1 MTDTS
6 RAVDIAIDVGTSVL
20 KVAAVDGE
28 ERVLA
33 QGRADIPLLR
43 PSPGAA
49 LQDVQV
55 IEHLLRGLLQALA
68 DDLGKTHRVDK
79 IAWSSAMH
87 SLLLANA
94 QGAPL
99 GPAYT
104 WLDGRAAAVARD
116 CWDHGPGRNLY
127 GRTGTPIHPLSPL
140 IKLRW
145 LRQTGARDLA
155 AARHILSIKEWLWWR
170 SFGNYEVDYAT
181 ASASG
186 VLDIHR
192 GDWSAAALA
201 YAGVDAEQLSKL
213 VTRQW
218 QRPLRREDPIFPPQW
233 AGACACLGAS
243 DGVLAQWGMGAL
255 TEDILGVSLGT
266 SMAVRRYS
274 PLPQLSRRTRNF
286 AYRVDDHHWLVGTA
300 SNNGGPMLDW
310 VRRYSFGAD
319 VGFTEALAAA
329 ARATPSS
336 LLCLP
341 FLAGERAPLWRADAR
356 AAFLDIDARDG
367 PAEFLHAAVEGL
379 FFTLRWLY
387 EDLQGQEPHP
397 ARAIIVSGHLF
408 HTAWATQLLA
418 NILRLPVRVAGGTDV
433 ALLGA
438 IRWARNTQ
446 HSAPRADASTEDWSF
461 SPQPEARTEE
471 RYARFRKAAQAL
483 YT

>member
-1 MTDTS
+1 MTDTC
-6 RAVDIAIDVGTSVL
+6 RVVDIAIDVGTSVL

-68 DDLGKTHRVDK
+68 DDLGETHRVDK

-87 SLLLANA
+87 SLLLVDAK
-94 QGAPL
+94 GAPL

-213 VTRQW
+213 VTREW

-274 PLPQLSRRTRNF
+274 PLPRLSRRTRNF

-329 ARATPSS
+329 ARATHRHCSACPSWLASALPCGAPTLVLPSS
-336 LLCLP
+336 ISTP
-341 FLAGERAPLWRADAR
+341 GMAPPNSCTPPWK
-356 AAFLDIDARDG
+356 AF
-367 PAEFLHAAVEGL
+367 
-379 FFTLRWLY
+379 
-387 EDLQGQEPHP
+387 
-397 ARAIIVSGHLF
+397 
-408 HTAWATQLLA
+408 
-418 NILRLPVRVAGGTDV
+418 
-433 ALLGA
+433 
-438 IRWARNTQ
+438 
-446 HSAPRADASTEDWSF
+446 F
-461 SPQPEARTEE
+461 SPCAGCTKTCKGKHLAPHAPSSSAVTSFTQPGLPSSSPTSSAC
-471 RYARFRKAAQAL
+471 RYG
-483 YT
+483 